1 MTLGKLFYLFV
12 PLVPHLK
19 YGDKYIGFFVRSKWR
34 ISCKFIEL
42 FLVSSNCAINVT
54 TVIIT
59 IIIAITI
66 SLILLDIVVNLKAV
80 AQSYRCLSY
89 ITSQRMSQGQQA

>member
-1 MTLGKLFYLFV
+1 M
-12 PLVPHLK
+12 
-19 YGDKYIGFFVRSKWR
+19 
-34 ISCKFIEL
+34 
-42 FLVSSNCAINVT
+42 SSNCAINVT

-66 SLILLDIVVNLKAV
+66 SLILLNIVVNLKAV
-80 AQSYRCLSY
+80 TWSYVCLSY